1 MAIYHLDMKPISRAS
16 GRSAV
21 AAAAYR
27 AGVTLTNER
36 DGLMHVYE
44 GRAGIVHAEI
54 VIPEGSKARW
64 ALERSALW
72 NAAEAAERRTDAR
85 VAREI
90 EIALPH
96 ELTAAQRL
104 AATRELAQHVS
115 DRFGVAVDFAIHAP
129 QGTSDIRNHHAHL
142 MMTVRAVEAMGLG
155 AKTSIEREN
164 KWLLGRNLPTSQ
176 MQLREI
182 RRAWEGIA
190 NRALAAAGHD
200 VVVDHRS
207 HVARGLTL
215 QPTDHVGVHATDMAR
230 AGLNVSRV
238 RLIDEATAY
247 NAAQILQ
254 KPELILSI
262 VTAEKSVFDR
272 HDVARALHR
281 AVDDHSDFQALFAA
295 VMASPT
301 LVELQPAD
309 TKAPAGGVLARY
321 STREIVT
328 LEGRMSDIA
337 RGMAVR
343 QSHPVSAAQ
352 ITQGIASQ
360 NLALRRQGTSSDGTV
375 GSATA
380 GPQLSDEQVTAVH
393 HVTGPSAISAVVG
406 YAGAGKS
413 TMLAA
418 ARIAWE
424 SAGYHVVG
432 GALAGKA
439 AEGLQSSS
447 GIASRTLASWEAR
460 WAAGKDT
467 FGPRDILVIDEA
479 GMIAAARARRRSGPG
494 CWCKAGVGRRP

>member
-1 MAIYHLDMKPISRAS
+1 M
-16 GRSAV
+16 
-21 AAAAYR
+21 
-27 AGVTLTNER
+27 
-36 DGLMHVYE
+36 
-44 GRAGIVHAEI
+44 
-54 VIPEGSKARW
+54 
-64 ALERSALW
+64 
-72 NAAEAAERRTDAR
+72 
-85 VAREI
+85 
-90 EIALPH
+90 
-96 ELTAAQRL
+96 
-104 AATRELAQHVS
+104 S

-129 QGTSDIRNHHAHL
+129 QGASDIRNHHAHL
-142 MMTVRAVEAMGLG
+142 MMTVRAVEANGLG

-182 RRAWEGIA
+182 RQAWEGIA
-190 NRALAAAGHD
+190 NEALAAAGHD

-230 AGLNVSRV
+230 AGLAVSRV
-238 RLIDEATAY
+238 RLTDDAVRW
-247 NAAQILQ
+247 NAAEILQ

-262 VTAEKSVFDR
+262 VTGEKSVFDR

-281 AVDDHSDFQALFAA
+281 AIDDHSDFQSLFAA

-328 LEGRMSDIA
+328 LEGRMSDAA
-337 RGMAVR
+337 RAMAAR
-343 QSHPVSAAQ
+343 QSHPVTAPQVSH
-352 ITQGIASQ
+352 GIASQ
-360 NLALRRQGTSSDGTV
+360 NLALRRQGTGDEGTV
-375 GSATA
+375 GAA
-380 GPQLSDEQVTAVH
+380 NVGPQLSEEQVAAVH
-393 HVTGPSAISAVVG
+393 HVTGSSAVAAVVG

-424 SAGYHVVG
+424 SAGYRVVG

-460 WAAGKDT
+460 WSAGKDT
-467 FGPRDILVIDEA
+467 LGPRDILVIDEA
-479 GMIAAARARRRSGPG
+479 GMIGSRQLARVVEVVRDAGAKLVLVGDHEQLQAIGAGAPFRAIVEQIGVATLQDIRRQRHDWQRGS
-494 CWCKAGVGRRP
+494 VGRICAPSDGGCDPSVRREGCHSELD